1 MAVNVVL
8 NGVTYSIPEPGN
20 DAWGQSL
27 TDYFVAQASGLL
39 QKAGGTFS
47 LTAEVDFGTTYGLK
61 SAYFKSR
68 AASPATSGQVRLGNA
83 EGVYWRN
90 AAGSANLGLLVNA
103 SDQLEF
109 NGTTIQ
115 PSGNYITSLTGAV
128 TATGPGAAATT
139 ISAGAIV
146 NSMISASAA
155 IAYSKLSLTG
165 SIVNADISASAA
177 IAYSKLNLAGSVA
190 NSDLASMAANTI
202 KGNNTGSSAA
212 PSNLTGSQVTAL
224 LSNFVGDSGSGGT
237 KGLVPAPAAGDAA
250 AAKFLK
256 ADGTWTAPAG
266 SGTVTSV
273 QVAGANGLSFS
284 GGPIT
289 GSGTIT
295 ASLTVPK
302 VTTYTSGSGTFTKT
316 GSPLYIRV
324 RMVGGGGGGSGSGT
338 ASWGAPGDGG
348 NTTFG
353 SSLLTANGGKGASY
367 GFSVGQGGTG
377 GTASLGTGPVGT
389 ALSGATGSGG
399 PLVQTGTTQVAG
411 APGASS
417 PFGGAGAAGSA
428 GGGASGAG
436 GAAVTNSGSGG
447 GGAGSPN
454 VSGVVVSGFGGGA
467 GGYIDAIISSPS
479 STYSYAVGA
488 SGTAGTAGTSGYA
501 GGAGGSGYIEVTEYY
516 Q

>member
-20 DAWGQSL
+20 DAWGQGL

-61 SAYFKSR
+61 STYFKSR
-68 AASPATSGQVRLGNA
+68 AAIPATTGSVRLGNT
-83 EGVYWRN
+83 EGIYWRN
-90 AAGSANLGLLVNA
+90 AANSANLGLLVNA
-103 SDQLEF
+103 SNLLEF

-115 PSGNYITSLTGAV
+115 PSGNYITALTGDV
-128 TATGPGAAATT
+128 TATGPGSAAAT
-139 ISAGAIV
+139 IAAGVIV
-146 NSMISASAA
+146 NSMISGSAA
-155 IAYSKLSLTG
+155 IAYSKLALTG
-165 SIVNADISASAA
+165 LIVNADISGSAA
-177 IAYSKLNLAGSVA
+177 IAYSKLNLSGSVVNA
-190 NSDLASMAANTI
+190 DLANMASNTI
-202 KGNNTGSSAA
+202 KGNNTGGAAA
-212 PSNLTGSQVTAL
+212 PSDLTGSQVTAL
-224 LSNFVGDSGSGGT
+224 LSNMVGDSGSGGT

-256 ADGTWTAPAG
+256 ADGTWAAPAG

-295 ASLTVPK
+295 ATLTAPN
-302 VTTYTSGSGTFTKT
+302 VTTYTSGSGTWSRT

-324 RMVGGGGGGSGSGT
+324 RMVGGGGGGGGANNNAADGNNGT
-338 ASWGAPGDGG
+338 AGG

-353 SSLLTANGGKGASY
+353 TTLLVANGG
-367 GFSVGQGGTG
+367 GGGRGDNTMNSG
-377 GTASLGTGPVGT
+377 GTASLGSGPVGT
-389 ALSGATGSGG
+389 AVSGGSG
-399 PLVQTGTTQVAG
+399 QGTSTTVSGSYAYPAG
-411 APGASS
+411 GNGAAS
-417 PFGGAGAAGSA
+417 PFGGAG
-428 GGGASGAG
+428 GGGAPGVA
-436 GAAVTNSGSGG
+436 GAAAAANSGSGG
-447 GGAGSPN
+447 GGGGTN
-454 VSGVVVSGFGGGA
+454 GGVSSKSGGGGA
-467 GGYIDAIISSPS
+467 AGGFVDAIITSPS

-488 SGTAGTAGTSGYA
+488 A
-501 GGAGGSGYIEVTEYY
+501 GAGGSGLNGAFAGGNGGAGYIEVTEYY